1 MGKCMHGT
9 KPHKEMVL
17 KKHGFSSP
25 LTLVNPKGFHQNPSI
40 NYNYYSNSVA
50 NQIRKKQSKRRQKQL
65 QVKEIIADGLKP

>member
-1 MGKCMHGT
+1 MLMHGT

-40 NYNYYSNSVA
+40 NYNSVA
-50 NQIRKKQSKRRQKQL
+50 NQIRKKQSKGDKNNSRLKKSL
-65 QVKEIIADGLKP
+65 QMA

>member
-1 MGKCMHGT
+1 MLMHGT

-40 NYNYYSNSVA
+40 TYNYYYSNSVA
-50 NQIRKKQSKRRQKQL
+50 NQIRKKQSKGDKNNSR
-65 QVKEIIADGLKP
+65 

>member
-40 NYNYYSNSVA
+40 NYNYYSNFSG
-50 NQIRKKQSKRRQKQL
+50 QSDKEKTIKRKQKQL
-65 QVKEIIADGLKP
+65 QVKEITADGLKP

>member
-1 MGKCMHGT
+1 MEP
-9 KPHKEMVL
+9 KPHDKMVL

-50 NQIRKKQSKRRQKQL
+50 NQIRKKIIKRKQKQL
-65 QVKEIIADGLKP
+65 QVKEITADGLKP